1 MKALLLCQNLN
12 VGGAEEL
19 VLGASTHLPARGVET
34 GVVAITRHGPVAQE
48 IARAGVPVHDV
59 AGQPGPR
66 DPAAFG
72 RLVRLLRR
80 EQPDVVHTYLLN
92 ANLYGRLAAMVA
104 RVPLVVVAEQ
114 NVYHRKRRR
123 HAAMERALAR
133 GTYRVVACCRAVG
146 DFYRHQ
152 TGVPAHKM
160 EVVYNAV
167 RFGPRPS
174 PADRAP
180 ALASLGLPADAY
192 VVGTLGRLTEQK
204 GHAVLLRAVSRLAP
218 RAPRLAV
225 FIAGQGPLRASLEAE
240 AESLGVRDRV
250 HLVGMRRDRETLY
263 AAMDL
268 FVLPSLW
275 EGLSLALVEAMGAGR
290 PIVAT
295 DVGGNPE
302 VLQADTG
309 QLVRP
314 NDPEALARAIEQILH
329 EGDAARRVGTAA
341 AKLARSMFSIEQHAG
356 EIAALYRRGLAE
368 RNGAGRERGHPTRP
382 RASLAGGDRDARTPG
397 VGHAPGRP
405 GAQAE

>member
-19 VLGASTHLPARGVET
+19 VLGASTHLPAQGVET
-34 GVVAITRHGPVAQE
+34 GVVAITRRGPVAHE
-48 IARAGVPVHDV
+48 IAHAGIPVHHV

-66 DPAAFG
+66 DPVAFG

-80 EQPDVVHTYLLN
+80 ERPDVVHTYLLN
-92 ANLYGRLAAMVA
+92 ANLYGRLAAIVA

-133 GTYRVVACCRAVG
+133 GTYRVVACCQAVS
-146 DFYRHQ
+146 DFYRRQ
-152 TGVPAHKM
+152 TGVPADKL

-167 RFGPRPS
+167 RLGPEPS

-204 GHAVLLRAVSRLAP
+204 GHAVLLRAVSRLTP
-218 RAPRLAV
+218 GMPRLAL
-225 FIAGQGPLRASLEAE
+225 FIAGQGPLRADLEAE
-240 AESLGVRDRV
+240 AESLGIRDRV
-250 HLVGMRRDRETLY
+250 AFVGMRRDRETLY

-302 VLQADTG
+302 VLQDDTG

-314 NDPEALARAIEQILH
+314 NDVQALARAIERALRD
-329 EGDAARRVGTAA
+329 EESARRMGTAA
-341 AKLARSMFSIEQHAG
+341 AKLARSKFSIEQHVCQ
-356 EIAALYRRGLAE
+356 IAALYRRGLAE
-368 RNGAGRERGHPTRP
+368 RNAAGRGRGRP
-382 RASLAGGDRDARTPG
+382 AS
-397 VGHAPGRP
+397 P